1 MANKEEKTLKQLKE
15 EFEQAQKA
23 YNDKR
28 EELARKKA
36 EEEERR
42 QTELILVK
50 NKRYKEIQKKQEELK
65 KLINEYIKDYGSIK
79 LTNNSDDTWPMNFW
93 KHFFI

>member
-1 MANKEEKTLKQLKE
+1 MAKNEKTLKQLEE
-15 EFEQAQKA
+15 EFAQAQKA
-23 YNDKR
+23 LKDKK

-36 EEEERR
+36 EEEQRK
-42 QTELILVK
+42 QAELALVK
-50 NKRYKEIQKKQEELK
+50 DKRYKEIQKKQEELK

-79 LTNNSDDTWPMNFW
+79 LNSQTDDVWPMNFW